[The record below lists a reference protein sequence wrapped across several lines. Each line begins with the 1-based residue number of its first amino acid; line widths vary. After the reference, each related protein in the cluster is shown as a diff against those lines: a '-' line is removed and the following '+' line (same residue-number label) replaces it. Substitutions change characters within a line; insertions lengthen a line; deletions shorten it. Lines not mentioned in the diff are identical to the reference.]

1 MHPSQTSTHHQTAP
15 SQPCKQHPVVI
26 LGAGASGLFCAQL
39 LGKAGVPVVVLDH
52 ANKAGKKILMSG
64 GGRCNFINLFV
75 DKDNFVGQ
83 NPHFV
88 HSALSR
94 FGVDDFLAYVYRHGI
109 DFYEK
114 SHGQLFCTHSSKD
127 LLAMLLAECQD
138 GKVQIWLNTRIDDIC
153 EVDTGFC
160 LSLERAG
167 CPSKLLAC
175 RVVVATGGLSIP
187 TMGATGFGYAI
198 AKQFG
203 HCLVPTRASLVPLVF
218 SDHFKEVCASLA
230 GLAHEVVAYNA
241 KKSFYLPMLFTHRGL
256 SGPAILQLS
265 NYWQEGEAIFLDMMP
280 QHDAAEVLLVAKAK
294 TPKLSVSS
302 VLSPYF
308 AKRLLLVLEA
318 QLWSEI
324 KDKPIGEL
332 KDKQLKAL
340 GQKLKAWQ
348 LKPAGSE
355 GYRVAEVTMGGVDT
369 QGVCSKS
376 FESKHKKG
384 LYFIGEVLDIT
395 GELGGY
401 NFHWAWASAYCCAEA
416 IKKSQ
421 NAWGEG

>member
-1 MHPSQTSTHHQTAP
+1 MQPTPATKNQAIPSP
-15 SQPCKQHPVVI
+15 LIKQYPVVI
-26 LGAGASGLFCAQL
+26 IGAGASGLFCAQL
-39 LGKAGVPVVVLDH
+39 LGKAGIPVLVLDH

-75 DKDNFVGQ
+75 DTDNFVGQ
-83 NPHFV
+83 NRHFV
-88 HSALSR
+88 HSALAR

-114 SHGQLFCTHSSKD
+114 SHGQLFCTHSAKD
-127 LLAMLLAECQD
+127 LLGMLLTECQD
-138 GKVQIWLNTRIDDIC
+138 SKVQIWLNTCIYDIDKV
-153 EVDTGFC
+153 EGGFC
-160 LSLERAG
+160 LSVERAG
-167 CPSKLLAC
+167 SLSKILAY
-175 RVVVATGGLSIP
+175 RIVIATGGLSIP

-203 HCLVPTRASLVPLVF
+203 HRIVPTRASLVPLVF
-218 SDHFKEVCASLA
+218 SDHFKEVCTALA

-241 KKSFYLPMLFTHRGL
+241 NKSFHLPMLFTHRGL

-265 NYWQEGEAIFLDMMP
+265 NYWQEGEAIFLDMLP
-280 QHDAAEVLLVAKAK
+280 QHDASDILLNAKIS
-294 TPKLSVSS
+294 TPKSSVSS

-308 AKRLLLVLEA
+308 AKRLLSVLEA
-318 QLWSEI
+318 QLWSEL

-332 KDKQLKAL
+332 KDKQLKEL

-348 LKPAGSE
+348 LKPADSE

-369 QGVCSKS
+369 DEVCSKS
-376 FESKHKKG
+376 FESKRQAR
-384 LYFIGEVLDIT
+384 LYFIGEVLDVT

-401 NFHWAWASAYCCAEA
+401 NFHWAWASAYCCAQA
-416 IKKSQ
+416 IANS
-421 NAWGEG
+421 